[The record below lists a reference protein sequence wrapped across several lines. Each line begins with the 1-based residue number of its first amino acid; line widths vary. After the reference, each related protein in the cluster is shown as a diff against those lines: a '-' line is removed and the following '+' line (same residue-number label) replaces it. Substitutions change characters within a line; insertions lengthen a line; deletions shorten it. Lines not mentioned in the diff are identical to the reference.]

1 MGETEEYDEEL
12 KGTLMVG
19 ERRGKCNDKYWIT
32 PVLNLAQSSVS
43 PAERERERESQGET
57 KEGGKG
63 VRVISAE

>member
-43 PAERERERESQGET
+43 PAERERERESGET

-63 VRVISAE
+63 VQVISAK

>member
-1 MGETEEYDEEL
+1 MR

-19 ERRGKCNDKYWIT
+19 ERCGKCNDKYWIT

-43 PAERERERESQGET
+43 PAERARES

-63 VRVISAE
+63 ERVISPE